1 MTREVSNTTR
11 ATSSP
16 TTIDESIEVTLC
28 ECPHCGSK
36 RFRDQS
42 RIEQLIEDIPPV
54 RPRVT
59 RLTTYETTCMQ
70 CGQTLRSG
78 HPLQMSLAAGV
89 ALCLLVEVPVEC
101 DIAVGGPGLVRCGA
115 G

>member
-1 MTREVSNTTR
+1 
-11 ATSSP
+11 
-16 TTIDESIEVTLC
+16 
-28 ECPHCGSK
+28 
-36 RFRDQS
+36 
-42 RIEQLIEDIPPV
+42 
-54 RPRVT
+54 
-59 RLTTYETTCMQ
+59 MQ